1 MPESAV
7 LLDGR
12 HLVDE
17 LRVQLVHRAAE
28 RREELGR
35 PVRIALIAVG
45 DDPTAALYAG
55 QVTRSCLRT
64 GLDCLLRSFPA
75 VTSEDMLR
83 KAVKAIGR
91 DKTID
96 GVVVLLP
103 LPRHIRPSAL
113 GGDPAQGELWRGLL

>member
-1 MPESAV
+1 MGILGVASTKREPASTRPIKGHIMPESAM

-55 QVTRSCLRT
+55 QVARSCLRT

-75 VTSEDMLR
+75 DTTED
-83 KAVKAIGR
+83 
-91 DKTID
+91 
-96 GVVVLLP
+96 
-103 LPRHIRPSAL
+103 
-113 GGDPAQGELWRGLL
+113 